1 MGSLRAA
8 RSGVGSSCTLGT
20 MSILDATAYAIGET
34 AAYVVGRI
42 AGRTFHLE
50 PKRAQRIGEYIVI
63 GVIVGAAVLIT
74 VIYS

>member
-1 MGSLRAA
+1 
-8 RSGVGSSCTLGT
+8 

-50 PKRAQRIGEYIVI
+50 PKRARRIGEYIVI

>member
-1 MGSLRAA
+1 MAPLIS
-8 RSGVGSSCTLGT
+8 TLGT